1 MNIVSLILMILLISL
16 LILVHELGHYA
27 VAKWCG
33 IRVTKFGFGLPFGP
47 TLFEKKVGE
56 TTIYIH
62 AFLFGGYVSF
72 PDDDEDSDLPDD
84 SPELFKNKTIFQRSM
99 VVVAGVVAN
108 VLCAVVLVLFTA
120 FAWGKLPSSQYDVFV
135 NKIVAPEGASVLTSG
150 LQVGDKILSINGQ
163 KISNPMQV
171 NFFAQASKENDG
183 KVSLND
189 FEENY
194 KKLQKLNPEISLDS
208 PIVKDKVIK
217 LVSNNEEKA
226 VNLSKAELYGL
237 KSKKDATVV
246 YLNSNQ
252 KSLRDIL
259 VGKKTFK
266 ADGIFTLKDVAIATT
281 DSRVPLFVLVERN
294 GQKVELKPIYPD
306 KKGIIGIERSYK
318 EIYNETTGIKSG
330 IINSF
335 EYLYSNTSTMI
346 WSLGQ
351 MFTGKVPLK
360 DLHGIVA
367 ITKVGGD
374 VIQEQGIFKG
384 ILLTAII
391 SLNLAIINLLPIPA
405 LDGGHLLFLLI
416 EKLRGKAVDEKTL
429 EKIASVG
436 FYLLIVLMVVIIF
449 NDIVGLVTN
458 KF

>member
-27 VAKWCG
+27 VARWCG

-47 TLFEKKVGE
+47 TLFEKKIGE
-56 TTIYIH
+56 TTFYIH

-72 PDDDEDSDLPDD
+72 PDDDEDSTLPED
-84 SPELFKNKTIFQRSM
+84 SPELFKNKTVLQRSL

-108 VLCAVVLVLFTA
+108 VLCAIVLVLFTA
-120 FAWGKLPSSQYDVFV
+120 FAWGKLPSSQYEVIV
-135 NKIVAPEGASVLTSG
+135 NKIVAKDGASVLVSG
-150 LQVGDKILSINGQ
+150 LQNGDKIISINGQ
-163 KISNPMQV
+163 KITHPMHI
-171 NFFAQASKENDG
+171 NFFAQASKENNG
-183 KVSLND
+183 EISLND
-189 FEENY
+189 FENNY
-194 KKLQKLNPEISLDS
+194 QKLQKLNPEINLET
-208 PIVKDKVIK
+208 PISKDKIIK
-217 LVSNNEEKA
+217 LGQSYEENVVK
-226 VNLSKAELYGL
+226 LSKTEMYGL
-237 KSKKDATVV
+237 KNKKDKSIIS
-246 YLNSNQ
+246 LNSQQ
-252 KSLRDIL
+252 KTLRDNL
-259 VGKKTFK
+259 LGKKTYK
-266 ADGIFTLKDVAIATT
+266 SNGQFTLRDVAIATA
-281 DSRVPLFVLVERN
+281 DSKVPLLITVERN
-294 GQKVELKPIYPD
+294 GKNIELKPIYPD
-306 KKGIIGIERSYK
+306 KNGIIGIERTYK
-318 EIYNETTGIKSG
+318 EIYNETKGIKSG
-330 IINSF
+330 ITNSF
-335 EYLYSNTSTMI
+335 EYLYTNTSTMI

-405 LDGGHLLFLLI
+405 LDGGHLLFLLM
-416 EKLRGKAVDEKTL
+416 EKIRGKAINEKTL
-429 EKIASVG
+429 EKVANIG

-449 NDIVGLVTN
+449 NDIIGLVTN